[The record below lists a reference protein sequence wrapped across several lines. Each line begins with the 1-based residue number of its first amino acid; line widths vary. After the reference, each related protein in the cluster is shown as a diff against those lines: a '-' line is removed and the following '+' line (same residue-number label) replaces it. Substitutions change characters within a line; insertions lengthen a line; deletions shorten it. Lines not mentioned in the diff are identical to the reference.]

1 MTDREPIKVY
11 ELAKELGIDSV
22 SLVDKLNS
30 IEILVKNHMSE
41 LSDADVEKARSNLKT
56 GSAARAK
63 STDSSAKGK
72 STTTK
77 KVVARRVSGSGES
90 VPVSS
95 TVASVSAATAAV
107 STETPKPKTTTRK
120 KTATAAT
127 SVVAPTTS
135 TTPAEATSSSSTVI
149 RRRLLSDGATQTVT
163 STVSTETTKEVS
175 KEEIAKSALVK
186 AEPETSVIEPETMT
200 EAEPVQFETGIEA
213 VPEKTSVLKT
223 TAKPAP
229 SLQDGKVE
237 TVRTE
242 VKTEG
247 GKTTTSVIRRT
258 ETTLTIFKPK
268 DDQKKTGGLRII
280 EAAKPSV
287 VKPAGR
293 PTPAGGPSG
302 KGFTPGS
309 TENKFKSDRDSF
321 KFGRVDKENL
331 DRMAEEEA
339 KKRGP
344 KAFDAVVK
352 PEDVKFA
359 DYRKKEMIFIPK
371 KKKAPLGKQTNR
383 TEITVAAA
391 HKRVVEMGDTIKV
404 SDFAQQMAVKANDV
418 IKALMKMG
426 QMSTMNQSI
435 DFDTA
440 TLIASDF
447 SFEVKN
453 IAFKEESMLD
463 SSQDN
468 AEDLQHRPPVV
479 TIMGHVDHGKTTL
492 LDSLREANVAAGE
505 AGGITQHIGAYTIEK
520 DGKLITFI
528 DTPGHEAFT
537 NMRARGASATDIV
550 ILVVSADDG
559 VMPQTREALSHA
571 KAAGVPIIV
580 AVNKMDK
587 PGANPEKIK
596 QALSEL
602 DLLAEDWGGD
612 TIYVPVSALKKTN
625 LDKLL
630 ESILLVA
637 EVQDL
642 KANYQTLAKGVVLE
656 SRLEKGRGPVA
667 SLLVNRGTLH
677 HGDIVVS
684 GTCWGRAKAM
694 TNHLGESVKEVTPG
708 IAVEL
713 LGFDGIPNAGD
724 TFDAVKD
731 EKAAQA
737 LVDHR
742 VQVARDKKSM
752 SSKAS
757 LEDLFAKAQA
767 GEMKEL
773 RVILKAD
780 VFGSVEAVKDSLIKQ
795 STDKVKLKVV
805 LAAAGGITE
814 SDVMLANASD
824 AIIIGFNVRPETKAR
839 SLAEAEGIQIK
850 TYNIIYE
857 LLDDV
862 KNSMAGLLDKKRV
875 ENYLGRAEV
884 RQTFSL
890 PKAGTI
896 AGCFVIDG
904 KLVRNA
910 QIRLLRDSR
919 IIFDGKL
926 NSLKRFKD
934 DAKEVAQGYECGMG
948 IDGYN
953 DIKVGDL
960 IEAYEIEMVTQ
971 EL

>member
-1 MTDREPIKVY
+1 MTDREPLKVY
-11 ELAKELGIDSV
+11 ELAKEFGIAPLD
-22 SLVDKLNS
+22 LVEKLKTL
-30 IEILVKNHMSE
+30 EINVKNHMSE
-41 LSDADVEKARSNLKT
+41 LTDSDAEKARSVLKAGSVT
-56 GSAARAK
+56 SKKAATDSAAK
-63 STDSSAKGK
+63 TK
-72 STTTK
+72 TTAVK
-77 KVVARRVSGSGES
+77 KVVARRASAGGDS
-90 VPVSS
+90 VPVSVAAPAVEAPVKAKAPAKKKTVS
-95 TVASVSAATAAV
+95 TPAPAATVATDASS
-107 STETPKPKTTTRK
+107 
-120 KTATAAT
+120 
-127 SVVAPTTS
+127 
-135 TTPAEATSSSSTVI
+135 SSSSTVI
-149 RRRLLSDGATQTVT
+149 RRRQLSDGATQTVT
-163 STVSTETTKEVS
+163 STVSTETTKEAA
-175 KEEIAKSALVK
+175 KEEAKLAEIEAQVSANTVS
-186 AEPETSVIEPETMT
+186 EPEETA
-200 EAEPVQFETGIEA
+200 EATAEQQA
-213 VPEKTSVLKT
+213 VD
-223 TAKPAP
+223 PAE
-229 SLQDGKVE
+229 GKIE
-237 TVRTE
+237 TVRRE

-258 ETTLTIFKPK
+258 ETTLVTSSTK
-268 DDQKKTGGLRII
+268 DALKKTGGLRII
-280 EAAKPSV
+280 EQAKPV
-287 VKPAGR
+287 PKTVANR
-293 PTPAGGPSG
+293 PTPSAGIKKGGTMDPNSILDPTKSG
-302 KGFTPGS
+302 FKG
-309 TENKFKSDRDSF
+309 ERDGF
-321 KFGRVDKENL
+321 KFGRIDKENL
-331 DRMAEEEA
+331 DKMAEEEA

-344 KAFDAVVK
+344 KAFDTVVK

-371 KKKAPLGKQTNR
+371 KKKAPVGRNLNR
-383 TEITVAAA
+383 TEITTAAS
-391 HKRVVEMGDTIKV
+391 HKRVVEMGETIKV
-404 SDFAQQMAVKANDV
+404 SELAAQMAVKANDV
-418 IKALMKMG
+418 IKMLMKMG
-426 QMSTMNQSI
+426 TMATMNQVI

-440 TLIASDF
+440 SLVASEF
-447 SFEVKN
+447 KFEVKN
-453 IAFKEESMLD
+453 IAFKEEAMLD
-463 SSQDN
+463 MTADTDQ
-468 AEDLQHRPPVV
+468 DLQHRPPVV

-492 LDSLREANVAAGE
+492 LDSIREANVAGGE
-505 AGGITQHIGAYTIEK
+505 AGGITQHIGAYTINK

-537 NMRARGASATDIV
+537 NMRARGANVTDIV

-580 AVNKMDK
+580 AVNKIDK

-596 QALSEL
+596 QGLAEL
-602 DLLAEDWGGD
+602 DLLAEDWGGE

-642 KANYQTLAKGVVLE
+642 KANYKTLAKGVVLE
-656 SRLEKGRGPVA
+656 SRLEKGRGPMA
-667 SLLVNRGTLH
+667 SLLIDRGTLH
-677 HGDIVVS
+677 QGDIVVS
-684 GTCWGRAKAM
+684 GTSWGKAKAM

-708 IAVEL
+708 MAVEL
-713 LGFDGIPNAGD
+713 LGFDSAPNGGEA
-724 TFDAVKD
+724 FDVVKD

-742 VQVARDKKSM
+742 TQLARDKKAM
-752 SSKAS
+752 SSKATM
-757 LEDLFAKAQA
+757 EDFFSKTAPV
-767 GEMKEL
+767 GDMKEL
-773 RVILKAD
+773 RIVLKGD
-780 VFGSVEAVKDSLIKQ
+780 VFGSVEAVKESLLKQ
-795 STDKVKLKVV
+795 ATEKVKIKIV

-839 SLAEAEGIQIK
+839 AVAEAEGVQIK
-850 TYNIIYE
+850 SYNIIYE

-862 KNSMAGLLDKKRV
+862 KNSMAGLLDKKKV

-890 PKAGTI
+890 PKAGTV
-896 AGCFVIDG
+896 AGCFVVDG

-919 IIFDGKL
+919 IMFDGKL

-960 IEAYEIEMVTQ
+960 IEAYEIEMVSQ